1 MTNNILGVVRI
12 ILLLLA
18 FSFIVLFGYK
28 FFTKS
33 ELNYEYLVPIL
44 GLVAF
49 YFITKPK
56 VK

>member
-18 FSFIVLFGYK
+18 FSFVVLFGYRY
-28 FFTKS
+28 FTNG
-33 ELNYEYLVPIL
+33 EMNYGYLVPIL

-49 YFITKPK
+49 YFITKPRAK
-56 VK
+56 